1 MIRLLIAEDQT
12 LVSGAMAA
20 LLDLEPDI
28 EVVGTAA
35 DGAIA
40 LESIAQADGIDVL
53 LTDIEMPNMTGLEL
67 AETMREQYPDTRVAI
82 VTTFGR
88 AGYLRRAL
96 EAGVR
101 GYLLKDTPAERLA
114 DAVRRIARGERVI
127 APELALSAWDGQ
139 NPLTERQRQV
149 LRLAGEGLS
158 TRQIGEQL
166 HLAEGTVRNYLSD
179 AISELQA
186 ANRIDAYR
194 LARQQGWL

>member
-20 LLDLEPDI
+20 LLDLESDI
-28 EVVGTAA
+28 QVVGTAA

-40 LESIAQADGIDVL
+40 LETIAQAGPIDVL
-53 LTDIEMPNMTGLEL
+53 LTDIEMPNMTGLDL
-67 AETMREQYPDTRVAI
+67 AEKLREQYPDIRVAI

-114 DAVRRIARGERVI
+114 DAVRRIAKGERVI

-158 TRQIGEQL
+158 TRHIGEQL
-166 HLAEGTVRNYLSD
+166 HLAEGTVRNYLSE